1 MFKNKQKHFLISVLL
16 MILFL
21 AASGTAFSA
30 DLNETSEV
38 PEVSVC
44 KDNLENSQNDVVGSS
59 EITLNGGKFSD
70 IQKAIDNVGDGGT
83 IHLNGYYSA
92 QNNDS
97 VIYVNK
103 NIRIAGGLDTVLDG
117 KNISCIFS
125 IQKTGSNCQISN
137 LKFVNGMD
145 VHGGAM
151 IILGKNV
158 VVENSVFENN
168 YANHSGGAIYVLSI
182 FNDSGRYPE
191 EGENLIIKNCNFTNN
206 FAQVAAGA
214 IGVYGNNTQVIGC
227 NFVSNKVKPATNHKS
242 YGGAI
247 QIGRDEYNLCS
258 YVVNCNFMGNEA
270 IAHDLNNSHGGAG
283 CVRAG
288 ITYQNCKFINNSADQ
303 GGALTYHASGI
314 IEDCVFINN
323 SAKLYGGALSTG
335 YMDMDMDL
343 KVINCNFEQ
352 NNAPYGGAVQLK
364 GKNIE
369 IQNSVFNKNT
379 AAVNGGA
386 INIVAK
392 TVAIGDTE
400 FNKNTAHVNGGAIYI
415 NGNKT
420 VIEDSSFMANEAIP
434 DVEKLDD
441 GLGGAIYINSSSATI
456 NKNIFNNNVARNG
469 SAIYYDKSGLNCI
482 ISDNAM
488 AENQAWVYALPVY
501 AKSIYYGE
509 DCEVSAT
516 LFGGNNI
523 AKYNDLFVSN
533 AIYNNAKQDKIKVNG
548 ETPIL
553 GAVDNGKLY
562 QDSREYNMD
571 ILLTVTHEDGS
582 VAFNKTLKSD
592 FKGQVSNILKN
603 LKPGRYKISATHFED
618 TYYKYIANV
627 TYFSV
632 FPKADLQLNKSSN
645 LIDANYGDIVIWTL
659 KITNN
664 GPNVGTGIRLK
675 DLISDGLIIL
685 SCDDEN
691 YDKKT
696 GILNIDSLNIGESKI
711 INIKTLVN
719 KTGTFINEASV
730 SGNEYDWDLKNNND
744 SAGINVNPSADLAV
758 EILVNDTNPKFN
770 SLVKWTL
777 RVNNNGPDEATGV
790 VVVCDL
796 LSKDLI
802 YLSSTGNYDVKSGL
816 WNIGTLEMGK
826 SVSIDIVTLVNK
838 TGKITNDANVSGRE
852 YDWNLSNNYD
862 NKSIDVD
869 VCADLAIEKLVN
881 DTAPK
886 FNSLVEW
893 TLRVT
898 NNGPDTATGVVV
910 CDILPEGLI
919 SIDKSFNG
927 TWNVG
932 KLLNN
937 QTKELTIICLVNKT
951 GKLVNIADIAGNEY
965 DCNLTNNI
973 INKSIE
979 VASSADLFVKKYV
992 NNTAPDFGE
1001 IIKWSVVVSNNGPDI
1016 ATNVQVN
1023 DLLDDGLIFVKSS
1036 STKGSYDAKSG
1047 IWAVD
1052 SLAPETDETLNIYC
1066 KVNKI
1071 GKILNFVSVNST
1083 QYDWNESNNHD
1094 NESVNAVKIADLS
1107 VIKLINNSNPN
1118 YNDLIKWTIIVSNNG
1133 PNMATGVIVNDLLPK
1148 SVEYISSYLSK
1159 GFYNPVNGIWDVGNL
1174 NAGEKLQLNI
1184 VSKIVKTGDITNVV
1198 NVKGNEKDSNLTNNH
1213 FEKSVHV
1220 KAAADLSIEKSVSK
1234 QEVNIND
1241 LIEYV
1246 IEIINNGPDSAEN
1259 IKVSELLNPN
1269 LKVISFESTKGNF
1282 NNTNNVLT
1290 IDSLVDG
1297 EKVRLTINAAANV
1310 CGNFENKVAVSS
1322 DTFDYDKSN
1331 NHDGA
1336 SVFVSENTTEKI
1348 ENPVNDT
1355 YLLVLAKNSLQ
1366 KSMISKLENLT
1377 HLQSL
1382 TSIELPKTGL
1392 PIVLLLLVS
1401 MISIGF
1407 LPIKISKKR

>member
-258 YVVNCNFMGNEA
+258 YVVNCNFIGNEA

-392 TVAIGDTE
+392 TVAIGGTE

-434 DVEKLDD
+434 DVKKLDD

-488 AENQAWVYALPVY
+488 AENQAWVYALPIY

-645 LIDANYGDIVIWTL
+645 LINANYGDIVIWTL

-675 DLISDGLIIL
+675 DLIPDGLIIL

-691 YDKKT
+691 YNKKT
-696 GILNIDSLNIGESKI
+696 GILNIDSLNMGESKI

-777 RVNNNGPDEATGV
+777 RVTNNGPDEATG

-816 WNIGTLEMGK
+816 WNIETLESGK

-838 TGKITNDANVSGRE
+838 TGKIANDASVSGKE

-862 NKSIDVD
+862 NKSIAVD
-869 VCADLAIEKLVN
+869 VCADLAIKKLVN
-881 DTAPK
+881 DTNPK

-973 INKSIE
+973 VNKSIE
-979 VASSADLFVKKYV
+979 VAQSADLFVKKYV
-992 NNTAPDFGE
+992 NNTSPDFGE

-1036 STKGSYDAKSG
+1036 STKGNYDVKSG
-1047 IWAVD
+1047 IWTID

-1118 YNDLIKWTIIVSNNG
+1118 YNDLIKWTIIVSNKG
-1133 PNMATGVIVNDLLPK
+1133 PNMATGVTVNDLLPK

-1220 KAAADLSIEKSVSK
+1220 KPAADLSIEKSVSK

-1246 IEIINNGPDSAEN
+1246 IEITNNGPDSAEN

-1290 IDSLVDG
+1290 IDSLVNG
-1297 EKVRLTINAAANV
+1297 EKVRLTINAAANA
-1310 CGNFENKVAVSS
+1310 CGKFENKVAVSS

-1331 NHDGA
+1331 NQDGT

-1377 HLQSL
+1377 HPQSL

>member
-1 MFKNKQKHFLISVLL
+1 MFKNKQKYFLISVLL

-21 AASGTAFSA
+21 AASGTAFGV
-30 DLNETSEV
+30 DLNENLEV
-38 PEVSVC
+38 LEVSVC
-44 KDNLENSQNDVVGSS
+44 KDNLENSQNDIVGSS

-70 IQKAIDNVGDGGT
+70 IQKAIDDIDNGGT

-92 QNNDS
+92 QNKDS
-97 VIYVNK
+97 HVYVNK
-103 NIRIAGGLDTVLDG
+103 NINIVGGSDTVLDG

-137 LKFVNGMD
+137 LKFVNGMSG
-145 VHGGAM
+145 HGGAM
-151 IILGKNV
+151 IVLGKNV
-158 VVENSVFENN
+158 VIKDSVFENN
-168 YANHSGGAIYVLSI
+168 YADYAGAAIYVCSI
-182 FNDSGRYPE
+182 FNDSGKYPE

-214 IGVYGNNTQVIGC
+214 IGVYGNNTKVIGC
-227 NFVSNKVKPATNHKS
+227 NFVSNKVKPTSNHEA

-258 YVVNCNFMGNEA
+258 YVVNCSFINNGA
-270 IAHDLNNSHGGAG
+270 IGRNLNNSHGGAG

-288 ITYQNCKFINNSADQ
+288 IIYQNCKFINNSAGQ
-303 GGALTYHASGI
+303 GGALTYHASGS

-335 YMDMDMDL
+335 YIDGDMEL
-343 KVINCNFEQ
+343 IVVNCNFEQ

-369 IQNSVFNKNT
+369 IHKSIFNKNI
-379 AAVNGGA
+379 AAINGGA
-386 INIVAK
+386 INIIAK
-392 TVAIGDTE
+392 TVTVDDVE
-400 FNKNTAHVNGGAIYI
+400 FNKNIANVNGGAIYI
-415 NGNKT
+415 NGDKT
-420 VIEDSSFMANEAIP
+420 TIVDSSFIANEAIP
-434 DVEKLDD
+434 DAKKLDD

-488 AENQAWVYALPVY
+488 AENQAWVYALPIY

-571 ILLTVTHEDGS
+571 ILLTVTHEEGS

-592 FKGQVSNILKN
+592 FKGYVSNILKN
-603 LKPGRYKISATHFED
+603 LKPGRYKVSATHFED
-618 TYYKYIANV
+618 TYYKYITNV

-632 FPKADLQLNKSSN
+632 YPKADLQLNKSSN
-645 LIDANYGDIVIWTL
+645 GIDVNYGDVVIWTL

-664 GPNVGTGIRLK
+664 GPNIGTGIRLK
-675 DLISDGLIIL
+675 DLISEGLIIL

-691 YDKKT
+691 YNKKT
-696 GILNIDSLNIGESKI
+696 GILNIDSLNMGESKI

-777 RVNNNGPDEATGV
+777 RVTNNGPDEATG

-802 YLSSTGNYDVKSGL
+802 YLSSTGNYDVKSEL
-816 WNIGTLEMGK
+816 WNIGTLERGK

-838 TGKITNDANVSGRE
+838 TGKITNDASVSGRE
-852 YDWNLSNNYD
+852 YDWNLTNNYD
-862 NKSIDVD
+862 NQSIDVE

-881 DTAPK
+881 DTNPK

-898 NNGPDTATGVVV
+898 NNGPDTATGVVI
-910 CDILPEGLI
+910 CDILPKGLI

-927 TWNVG
+927 RWNVG
-932 KLLNN
+932 KLINN

-973 INKSIE
+973 VNKSIE
-979 VASSADLFVKKYV
+979 VAQSADLFVKKYV

-1016 ATNVQVN
+1016 VTNVQVN

-1036 STKGSYDAKSG
+1036 STKGNYDVESG
-1047 IWAVD
+1047 IWTID

-1083 QYDWNESNNHD
+1083 QYDWNESNNYD
-1094 NESVNAVKIADLS
+1094 NKSVDAVKIADLS

-1246 IEIINNGPDSAEN
+1246 IEITNNGPDSAEN

-1282 NNTNNVLT
+1282 NNESNVLT
-1290 IDSLVDG
+1290 IDELANS
-1297 EKVRLTINAAANV
+1297 EKARLTINATANV
-1310 CGNFENKVAVSS
+1310 CGKFENKVAVSS

-1331 NHDGA
+1331 NQDGT

-1377 HLQSL
+1377 HPQSL

>member
-1 MFKNKQKHFLISVLL
+1 MFKNKQKYFLISVLL

-21 AASGTAFSA
+21 AASGTAFGV
-30 DLNETSEV
+30 DLNENLEV
-38 PEVSVC
+38 LEVSVC
-44 KDNLENSQNDVVGSS
+44 KDNLENSQNDIVGSS

-70 IQKAIDNVGDGGT
+70 IQKAIDDIDNGGT

-92 QNNDS
+92 QNKDS
-97 VIYVNK
+97 HVYVNK
-103 NIRIAGGLDTVLDG
+103 NINIVGGSDTVLDG

-137 LKFVNGMD
+137 LKFVNGMSG
-145 VHGGAM
+145 HGGAM
-151 IILGKNV
+151 IVLGKNV
-158 VVENSVFENN
+158 VIKDSVFENN
-168 YANHSGGAIYVLSI
+168 YADYAGAAIYVCSI
-182 FNDSGRYPE
+182 FNDSGKYPE

-214 IGVYGNNTQVIGC
+214 IGVYGNNTKVIGC
-227 NFVSNKVKPATNHKS
+227 NFVSNKVKPTSNHEA

-258 YVVNCNFMGNEA
+258 YVVNCSFINNGA
-270 IAHDLNNSHGGAG
+270 IGRNLNNSHGGAG

-288 ITYQNCKFINNSADQ
+288 IIYQNCKFINNSAGQ
-303 GGALTYHASGI
+303 GGALTYHASGS

-335 YMDMDMDL
+335 YIDGDMEL
-343 KVINCNFEQ
+343 IVVNCNFEQ

-369 IQNSVFNKNT
+369 IHKSIFNKNI
-379 AAVNGGA
+379 AAINGGA
-386 INIVAK
+386 INIIAK
-392 TVAIGDTE
+392 TVTVDDVE
-400 FNKNTAHVNGGAIYI
+400 FNKNIANVNGGAIYI
-415 NGNKT
+415 NGDKT
-420 VIEDSSFMANEAIP
+420 TIVDSSFIANEAIP
-434 DVEKLDD
+434 DAKKLDD

-488 AENQAWVYALPVY
+488 AENQAWVYALPIY

-645 LIDANYGDIVIWTL
+645 LINANYGDIVIWTL

-675 DLISDGLIIL
+675 DLIPDGLIIL

-691 YDKKT
+691 YNKKT
-696 GILNIDSLNIGESKI
+696 GILNIDSLNMGESKI

-777 RVNNNGPDEATGV
+777 RVTNNGPDEATG

-816 WNIGTLEMGK
+816 WNIGTLERGK

-838 TGKITNDANVSGRE
+838 TGKIANDASVSGKE
-852 YDWNLSNNYD
+852 YDWNLTNNYD
-862 NKSIDVD
+862 NQSIDVE
-869 VCADLAIEKLVN
+869 VCADLAIKKLVN
-881 DTAPK
+881 DTNPK

-973 INKSIE
+973 VNKSIE
-979 VASSADLFVKKYV
+979 VAQSADLFVKKYV
-992 NNTAPDFGE
+992 NNTSPDFGE
-1001 IIKWSVVVSNNGPDI
+1001 IIKWSVVVSSNGPDI

-1036 STKGSYDAKSG
+1036 STKGNYDVKSG
-1047 IWAVD
+1047 IWTID

-1094 NESVNAVKIADLS
+1094 NESVDAVKIADLS

-1174 NAGEKLQLNI
+1174 NVGEKLQLNI

-1220 KAAADLSIEKSVSK
+1220 KPAAYLSIEKSVSK

-1246 IEIINNGPDSAEN
+1246 IEITNNGPDSAEN

-1290 IDSLVDG
+1290 IDSLAYG

-1310 CGNFENKVAVSS
+1310 CGKFENKVAVSS

-1331 NHDGA
+1331 NQDGT

-1377 HLQSL
+1377 HPQSL

>member
-258 YVVNCNFMGNEA
+258 YVVNCNFMSNEA

-392 TVAIGDTE
+392 TVAIGGTE

-434 DVEKLDD
+434 DVKKLDD

-488 AENQAWVYALPVY
+488 AENQAWVYALPIY

-603 LKPGRYKISATHFED
+603 LKPGRYRISATHFED

-645 LIDANYGDIVIWTL
+645 LINANYGDIVIWTL

-675 DLISDGLIIL
+675 DLIPDGLIIL

-691 YDKKT
+691 YNKKT
-696 GILNIDSLNIGESKI
+696 GILNIDSLNMGESKI

-777 RVNNNGPDEATGV
+777 RVTNNGPDEATG

-816 WNIGTLEMGK
+816 WNIETLESGK

-838 TGKITNDANVSGRE
+838 TGKIANDASVSGKE

-862 NKSIDVD
+862 NKSIAVD
-869 VCADLAIEKLVN
+869 VCADLAIKKLVN
-881 DTAPK
+881 DTNPK

-973 INKSIE
+973 VNKSIE
-979 VASSADLFVKKYV
+979 VAQSADLFVKKYV
-992 NNTAPDFGE
+992 NNTSPDFGE

-1036 STKGSYDAKSG
+1036 STKGNYDVKSG
-1047 IWAVD
+1047 IWTID

-1118 YNDLIKWTIIVSNNG
+1118 YNDLIKWTIIVSNKG
-1133 PNMATGVIVNDLLPK
+1133 PNMATGVTVNDLLPK

-1220 KAAADLSIEKSVSK
+1220 KPAADLSIEKSVSK

-1246 IEIINNGPDSAEN
+1246 IEITNNGPDSAEN
-1259 IKVSELLNPN
+1259 INVSELLNPN

-1290 IDSLVDG
+1290 IDSLVNG
-1297 EKVRLTINAAANV
+1297 EKVRLTINAAANA
-1310 CGNFENKVAVSS
+1310 CGKFENKVAVSS

-1331 NHDGA
+1331 NQDGT

-1366 KSMISKLENLT
+1366 KSMVSKLENLT
-1377 HLQSL
+1377 HPQSL
-1382 TSIELPKTGL
+1382 TTIELPKTGL

>member
-1 MFKNKQKHFLISVLL
+1 MFKNKQKYFLISVLL

-44 KDNLENSQNDVVGSS
+44 KDNLENSQNNVVGSS

-83 IHLNGYYSA
+83 IYLNGYYSA

-137 LKFVNGMD
+137 LKFVNGRD

-227 NFVSNKVKPATNHKS
+227 NFVSNKVKLATNHKS

-258 YVVNCNFMGNEA
+258 YVVNCNFIGNEA

-434 DVEKLDD
+434 DVKKLDD

-571 ILLTVTHEDGS
+571 ILLTVTHENGS
-582 VAFNKTLKSD
+582 VVFNKTLKSD

-675 DLISDGLIIL
+675 DLIPDGLIIL

-691 YDKKT
+691 YNKKT
-696 GILNIDSLNIGESKI
+696 GILNINSLNIGESKI

-777 RVNNNGPDEATGV
+777 RVTNNGPDEATG

-862 NKSIDVD
+862 NKSIDVE

-898 NNGPDTATGVVV
+898 NDGPDTATGVVV

-973 INKSIE
+973 VNKSIE

-1016 ATNVQVN
+1016 ATNVRVN

-1047 IWAVD
+1047 IWTID

-1220 KAAADLSIEKSVSK
+1220 KPAVDLSIEKSVSK

-1246 IEIINNGPDSAEN
+1246 IEITNNGPDSAEN

-1290 IDSLVDG
+1290 IDSLAYG

-1331 NHDGA
+1331 NQDGT

-1366 KSMISKLENLT
+1366 KSMVSKLENLT
-1377 HLQSL
+1377 HPQSL

>member
-1 MFKNKQKHFLISVLL
+1 MFKNKKKYFLISVLL

-44 KDNLENSQNDVVGSS
+44 KDNLENSQNDIVGSS

-83 IHLNGYYSA
+83 IYLNGYYSA

-258 YVVNCNFMGNEA
+258 YVVNCNFIGNEA

-392 TVAIGDTE
+392 TVAIGGTE

-434 DVEKLDD
+434 DVKKLDD

-488 AENQAWVYALPVY
+488 AENQAWVYALPIY

-675 DLISDGLIIL
+675 DLIPDGLIIL

-696 GILNIDSLNIGESKI
+696 GILNIDSLNMGESKI

-790 VVVCDL
+790 VVCDL

-862 NKSIDVD
+862 NKSIGVE

-893 TLRVT
+893 TLKVT

-1047 IWAVD
+1047 IWAID

-1220 KAAADLSIEKSVSK
+1220 KPAADLSIEKSVSK

-1348 ENPVNDT
+1348 ENSVNDT

-1377 HLQSL
+1377 HPQSL

>member
-258 YVVNCNFMGNEA
+258 YVVNCNFIGNEA

-434 DVEKLDD
+434 DVKKLDD

-516 LFGGNNI
+516 LLGGNNI

-632 FPKADLQLNKSSN
+632 FPKADLQLNKSSS

-675 DLISDGLIIL
+675 DLIPDGLIIL

-691 YDKKT
+691 YNKKT

-777 RVNNNGPDEATGV
+777 RVTNNGPDEATG

-816 WNIGTLEMGK
+816 WNVGTLEMGK

-965 DCNLTNNI
+965 DCNLTNDI
-973 INKSIE
+973 VNKSIE
-979 VASSADLFVKKYV
+979 VAQSADLFVKKYV
-992 NNTAPDFGE
+992 NNTSPDFGE

-1036 STKGSYDAKSG
+1036 STKGNYDVKSG
-1047 IWAVD
+1047 IWTID

-1094 NESVNAVKIADLS
+1094 NESVDAVKIADLS
-1107 VIKLINNSNPN
+1107 VIKSINNSNPN

-1159 GFYNPVNGIWDVGNL
+1159 GFYNPVNGTWDVGNL
-1174 NAGEKLQLNI
+1174 NVGEKLQLNI

-1220 KAAADLSIEKSVSK
+1220 KPAADLSIEKSVSK

-1246 IEIINNGPDSAEN
+1246 IEITNNGPDSAEN

-1377 HLQSL
+1377 HPQSL

>member
-1 MFKNKQKHFLISVLL
+1 MFKNKQKYFLISVLL

-21 AASGTAFSA
+21 AASGTAFGA

-44 KDNLENSQNDVVGSS
+44 KDNLENSQNDIVGSS

-70 IQKAIDNVGDGGT
+70 IQKAIDDIDNGGT

-92 QNNDS
+92 QNKDS
-97 VIYVNK
+97 HVYVNK
-103 NIRIAGGLDTVLDG
+103 NINIVGGSDTVLDG

-137 LKFVNGMD
+137 LKFVNGMSG
-145 VHGGAM
+145 HGGAM
-151 IILGKNV
+151 IVLGKNV
-158 VVENSVFENN
+158 VIKDSVFENN
-168 YANHSGGAIYVLSI
+168 YADYAGAAIYVCSI
-182 FNDSGRYPE
+182 FNDSGKYPE

-214 IGVYGNNTQVIGC
+214 IGVYGNNTKVIGC
-227 NFVSNKVKPATNHKS
+227 NFVSNKVKPTSNHEA

-258 YVVNCNFMGNEA
+258 YVVNCSFINNGA
-270 IAHDLNNSHGGAG
+270 IGRNLNNSHGGAG

-288 ITYQNCKFINNSADQ
+288 IIYQNCRFINNSAGQ
-303 GGALTYHASGI
+303 GGALTYHASGS

-335 YMDMDMDL
+335 YIDGDMEL
-343 KVINCNFEQ
+343 IVVNCNFEQ

-369 IQNSVFNKNT
+369 IHKSIFNKNI
-379 AAVNGGA
+379 AAINGGA
-386 INIVAK
+386 INIIAK
-392 TVAIGDTE
+392 TVTVDDVE
-400 FNKNTAHVNGGAIYI
+400 FNKNIANVNGGAIYI
-415 NGNKT
+415 NGDKT
-420 VIEDSSFMANEAIP
+420 TIVDSSFIANEAIP
-434 DVEKLDD
+434 DVKKLDD
-441 GLGGAIYINSSSATI
+441 GLGGAIYVNSSSATI
-456 NKNIFNNNVARNG
+456 NKNIFNNNIARNG
-469 SAIYYDKSGLNCI
+469 SAIYYDKSGLNCV

-488 AENQAWVYALPVY
+488 AENQAWVYALPIC
-501 AKSIYYGE
+501 AKNIYYGD

-516 LFGGNNI
+516 IFGGNNI

-592 FKGQVSNILKN
+592 FKGYVSNILKN
-603 LKPGRYKISATHFED
+603 LKPGRYKVSATHFED
-618 TYYKYIANV
+618 TYYKYITNV

-632 FPKADLQLNKSSN
+632 YPKADLQLNKSSN
-645 LIDANYGDIVIWTL
+645 GIDVNYGDVVIWTL

-664 GPNVGTGIRLK
+664 GPNIGTGIRLK
-675 DLISDGLIIL
+675 DLISEGLIIL

-730 SGNEYDWDLKNNND
+730 SGNEYDWNLKNNND
-744 SAGINVNPSADLAV
+744 SASLNVNPSADLAI
-758 EILVNDTNPKFN
+758 EMGVNDTTHNFN

-777 RVNNNGPDEATGV
+777 NVTNNGPDNATD

-816 WNIGTLEMGK
+816 WNIGTLERGK

-838 TGKITNDANVSGRE
+838 TGKIANDASVSGRE
-852 YDWNLSNNYD
+852 YDWNLTNNYD
-862 NKSIDVD
+862 NQSIDVE

-881 DTAPK
+881 DTNPK

-973 INKSIE
+973 VNKSIE

-992 NNTAPDFGE
+992 NNTSPDFGE

-1016 ATNVQVN
+1016 ATNVRVN

-1047 IWAVD
+1047 IWTID

-1083 QYDWNESNNHD
+1083 QYDWNESNNQD

-1220 KAAADLSIEKSVSK
+1220 KPAADLSIEKSVSK

-1246 IEIINNGPDSAEN
+1246 IEITNNGPDSAEN

-1377 HLQSL
+1377 HPQSL

>member
-1 MFKNKQKHFLISVLL
+1 

-379 AAVNGGA
+379 ATVNGGA

-392 TVAIGDTE
+392 TVAIGGTE

-434 DVEKLDD
+434 DVKKLDD

-488 AENQAWVYALPVY
+488 AENQAWVYALPIY

-603 LKPGRYKISATHFED
+603 LKPGRYRISATHFED

-645 LIDANYGDIVIWTL
+645 LINANYGDIVIWTL

-675 DLISDGLIIL
+675 DLIPDGLIIL

-691 YDKKT
+691 YNKKT
-696 GILNIDSLNIGESKI
+696 GILNIDSLNMGESKI

-777 RVNNNGPDEATGV
+777 RVTNNGPDEATG

-816 WNIGTLEMGK
+816 WNIETLESGK

-838 TGKITNDANVSGRE
+838 TGKIANDASVSGKE

-862 NKSIDVD
+862 NKSIAVD
-869 VCADLAIEKLVN
+869 VCADLAIKKLVN
-881 DTAPK
+881 DTNPK

-932 KLLNN
+932 KLFNN

-973 INKSIE
+973 VNKSIE
-979 VASSADLFVKKYV
+979 VAQSADLFVKKYV
-992 NNTAPDFGE
+992 NNTSPDFGE

-1036 STKGSYDAKSG
+1036 STKGNYDVKSG
-1047 IWAVD
+1047 IWTID

-1094 NESVNAVKIADLS
+1094 NESVDAVKIADLS

-1118 YNDLIKWTIIVSNNG
+1118 YNDLIKWTIFVSNNG

-1220 KAAADLSIEKSVSK
+1220 KPAADLSIEKSVSK

-1310 CGNFENKVAVSS
+1310 CGKFENKVAVSS

-1331 NHDGA
+1331 NQDGT

-1377 HLQSL
+1377 HPQSL

>member
-258 YVVNCNFMGNEA
+258 YVVNCNFIGNEA

-392 TVAIGDTE
+392 TVAIGGTE

-434 DVEKLDD
+434 DVKKLDD

-488 AENQAWVYALPVY
+488 AENQAWVYALPV
-501 AKSIYYGE
+501 
-509 DCEVSAT
+509 SAT

-553 GAVDNGKLY
+553 GAVNNGKLY

-645 LIDANYGDIVIWTL
+645 LINANYGDIVIWTL

-675 DLISDGLIIL
+675 DLIPDGLIIL

-691 YDKKT
+691 YNKKT
-696 GILNIDSLNIGESKI
+696 GILNIDSLNMGESKI

-758 EILVNDTNPKFN
+758 KILVNDTNPKFN

-777 RVNNNGPDEATGV
+777 RVTNNGPDEATG

-816 WNIGTLEMGK
+816 WNIETLESGK

-838 TGKITNDANVSGRE
+838 TGKIANDASVSGKE

-862 NKSIDVD
+862 NKSIAVD
-869 VCADLAIEKLVN
+869 VCADLAIKKLVN
-881 DTAPK
+881 DTNPK

-973 INKSIE
+973 VNKSIE
-979 VASSADLFVKKYV
+979 VAQSADLFVKKYV
-992 NNTAPDFGE
+992 NNTSPDFGE
-1001 IIKWSVVVSNNGPDI
+1001 IIKWSVVVSNNGPNI

-1036 STKGSYDAKSG
+1036 STKGNYDVKSG
-1047 IWAVD
+1047 IWTID

-1118 YNDLIKWTIIVSNNG
+1118 YNDLIKWTIIVSNKG

-1174 NAGEKLQLNI
+1174 NVGEKLQLNI

-1220 KAAADLSIEKSVSK
+1220 KPAADLSIEKSVSK

-1246 IEIINNGPDSAEN
+1246 IEITNNGPDSAEN

-1290 IDSLVDG
+1290 IGSLAYG

-1310 CGNFENKVAVSS
+1310 WGKFENKVAVSS

-1331 NHDGA
+1331 NQDGT

-1377 HLQSL
+1377 HPQSL

>member
-1 MFKNKQKHFLISVLL
+1 

-258 YVVNCNFMGNEA
+258 YVVNCNFMSNEA

-392 TVAIGDTE
+392 TVAIGGTE

-434 DVEKLDD
+434 DVKKLDD

-488 AENQAWVYALPVY
+488 AENQAWVYALPIY

-603 LKPGRYKISATHFED
+603 LKPGRYRISATHFED

-645 LIDANYGDIVIWTL
+645 LINANYGDIVIWTL

-675 DLISDGLIIL
+675 DLIPDGLIIL

-691 YDKKT
+691 YNKKT
-696 GILNIDSLNIGESKI
+696 GILNIDSLNMGESKI

-777 RVNNNGPDEATGV
+777 RVTNNGPDEATG

-838 TGKITNDANVSGRE
+838 TGKIANDASVSGKE

-862 NKSIDVD
+862 NKSIAVD
-869 VCADLAIEKLVN
+869 VCADLAIKKLVN
-881 DTAPK
+881 DTNPK

-973 INKSIE
+973 VNKSIE
-979 VASSADLFVKKYV
+979 VAQSADLFVKKYV
-992 NNTAPDFGE
+992 NNTSPDFGE

-1036 STKGSYDAKSG
+1036 STKGNYDVKSG
-1047 IWAVD
+1047 IWTID

-1220 KAAADLSIEKSVSK
+1220 KPAADLSIEKSVSK

-1246 IEIINNGPDSAEN
+1246 IEITNNGPDSAEN

-1290 IDSLVDG
+1290 IDSLVNG
-1297 EKVRLTINAAANV
+1297 EKVRLTINAAANA
-1310 CGNFENKVAVSS
+1310 CGKFENKVAVSS

-1331 NHDGA
+1331 NQDGT

-1366 KSMISKLENLT
+1366 KSMVSKLENLT
-1377 HLQSL
+1377 HPQSL

>member
-258 YVVNCNFMGNEA
+258 YVVNCNFIGNEA

-379 AAVNGGA
+379 ATVNGGA

-392 TVAIGDTE
+392 TVAIGGTE

-434 DVEKLDD
+434 DVKKLDD

-488 AENQAWVYALPVY
+488 AENQAWVYALPIY

-645 LIDANYGDIVIWTL
+645 LINANYGDIVIWTL

-675 DLISDGLIIL
+675 DLIPDGLIIL

-691 YDKKT
+691 YNKKT
-696 GILNIDSLNIGESKI
+696 GILNIDSLNMGESKI

-777 RVNNNGPDEATGV
+777 RVTNNGPDEATG

-973 INKSIE
+973 VNKSIE
-979 VASSADLFVKKYV
+979 VAQSADLFVKKYV
-992 NNTAPDFGE
+992 NNTSPDFGE

-1036 STKGSYDAKSG
+1036 STKGNYDVKSG
-1047 IWAVD
+1047 IWTID

-1118 YNDLIKWTIIVSNNG
+1118 YNDLIKWTIIVSNKG

-1220 KAAADLSIEKSVSK
+1220 KPAADLSIEKSVSK

-1246 IEIINNGPDSAEN
+1246 IEITNNGPDSAEN

-1290 IDSLVDG
+1290 IDSLVNG
-1297 EKVRLTINAAANV
+1297 EKVRLTINAAAKA
-1310 CGNFENKVAVSS
+1310 CGKFENKVAVSS

-1377 HLQSL
+1377 HPQSL

>member
-1 MFKNKQKHFLISVLL
+1 

-379 AAVNGGA
+379 ATVNGGA

-392 TVAIGDTE
+392 TVAIGGTE

-434 DVEKLDD
+434 DVKKLDD

-488 AENQAWVYALPVY
+488 AENQAWVYALPIY

-603 LKPGRYKISATHFED
+603 LKPGRYRISATHFED

-645 LIDANYGDIVIWTL
+645 LINANYGDIVIWTL

-675 DLISDGLIIL
+675 DLIPDGLIIL

-691 YDKKT
+691 YNKKT
-696 GILNIDSLNIGESKI
+696 GILNIDSLNMGESKI

-730 SGNEYDWDLKNNND
+730 SGKEYDWDLKNNND

-777 RVNNNGPDEATGV
+777 RVTNNGPDEATG

-802 YLSSTGNYDVKSGL
+802 YLSSTGNYDVRSGL
-816 WNIGTLEMGK
+816 WNIGTLERGK

-838 TGKITNDANVSGRE
+838 TGKIANDASVSGKE

-862 NKSIDVD
+862 NKSIAVD
-869 VCADLAIEKLVN
+869 VCADLAIKKLVN
-881 DTAPK
+881 DTNPK

-932 KLLNN
+932 KLFNN

-973 INKSIE
+973 VNKSIE
-979 VASSADLFVKKYV
+979 VAQSADLFVKKYV
-992 NNTAPDFGE
+992 NNTSPDFGE

-1036 STKGSYDAKSG
+1036 STKGNYDVKSG
-1047 IWAVD
+1047 IWTID

-1094 NESVNAVKIADLS
+1094 NESVDAVKIADLS

-1220 KAAADLSIEKSVSK
+1220 KPAADLSIEKSVSK

-1310 CGNFENKVAVSS
+1310 CGKFENKVAVSS

-1331 NHDGA
+1331 NQDGT

-1377 HLQSL
+1377 HPQSL

>member
-1 MFKNKQKHFLISVLL
+1 MFKNKQKYFLISVLL

-21 AASGTAFSA
+21 AASGTAFGV
-30 DLNETSEV
+30 DLNENLEV
-38 PEVSVC
+38 LEVSVC
-44 KDNLENSQNDVVGSS
+44 KDNLENSQNDIVGSS

-70 IQKAIDNVGDGGT
+70 IQKAIDDIDNGGT

-92 QNNDS
+92 QNKDS
-97 VIYVNK
+97 HVYVNK
-103 NIRIAGGLDTVLDG
+103 NINIVGGSDTVLDG

-137 LKFVNGMD
+137 LKFVNGMSG
-145 VHGGAM
+145 HGGAM
-151 IILGKNV
+151 IVLGKNV
-158 VVENSVFENN
+158 VIKDSVFENN
-168 YANHSGGAIYVLSI
+168 YADYAGAAIYVCSI
-182 FNDSGRYPE
+182 FNDSGKYPE

-214 IGVYGNNTQVIGC
+214 IGVYGNNTKVIGC
-227 NFVSNKVKPATNHKS
+227 NFVSNKVKPTSNHEA

-258 YVVNCNFMGNEA
+258 YVVNCSFINNGVIGRN
-270 IAHDLNNSHGGAG
+270 LNNSHGGAG

-288 ITYQNCKFINNSADQ
+288 IIYQNCKFINNSAGQ
-303 GGALTYHASGI
+303 GGALTYHASGS

-335 YMDMDMDL
+335 YIDGDMEL
-343 KVINCNFEQ
+343 IVVNCNFEQ

-369 IQNSVFNKNT
+369 IHKSIFNKNI
-379 AAVNGGA
+379 AAINGGA
-386 INIVAK
+386 INIIAK
-392 TVAIGDTE
+392 TVTVDDVE
-400 FNKNTAHVNGGAIYI
+400 FNKNIANVNGGAIYI
-415 NGNKT
+415 NGDKT
-420 VIEDSSFMANEAIP
+420 TIVDSSFIANEAIP
-434 DVEKLDD
+434 DAKKLDD

-488 AENQAWVYALPVY
+488 AENQAWVYALPIY

-645 LIDANYGDIVIWTL
+645 LINANYGDIVIWTL

-675 DLISDGLIIL
+675 DLIPDGLIIL

-691 YDKKT
+691 YNKKT
-696 GILNIDSLNIGESKI
+696 GILNIDSLNMGESKI

-777 RVNNNGPDEATGV
+777 RVTNNGPDEATD

-816 WNIGTLEMGK
+816 WNIGTLERGK

-838 TGKITNDANVSGRE
+838 TGKIANDASVSGKE
-852 YDWNLSNNYD
+852 YDWNLTNNYD
-862 NKSIDVD
+862 NQSIDVE

-881 DTAPK
+881 DTNPK

-927 TWNVG
+927 RWNVG
-932 KLLNN
+932 KLINN

-973 INKSIE
+973 VNKSIE
-979 VASSADLFVKKYV
+979 VAQSADLFVKKYV
-992 NNTAPDFGE
+992 NNTSPDFGE

-1036 STKGSYDAKSG
+1036 STKGNYDVKSG
-1047 IWAVD
+1047 IWTID

-1071 GKILNFVSVNST
+1071 GKILNFGSVNST

-1198 NVKGNEKDSNLTNNH
+1198 NVKGNEKDSNLTNNY

-1220 KAAADLSIEKSVSK
+1220 KPAADLSIEKSVSK

-1246 IEIINNGPDSAEN
+1246 IEITNNGPDSAEN

-1290 IDSLVDG
+1290 IDSLAYG
-1297 EKVRLTINAAANV
+1297 EKVRLTINAAANA
-1310 CGNFENKVAVSS
+1310 CGKFENKVAVSS

-1331 NHDGA
+1331 NQDGT

-1377 HLQSL
+1377 HPQSL

>member
-151 IILGKNV
+151 IILGRNV

-214 IGVYGNNTQVIGC
+214 IGVYGNNTHVIGC

-258 YVVNCNFMGNEA
+258 YVVNCNFIGNEA

-434 DVEKLDD
+434 DVKKLDD

-582 VAFNKTLKSD
+582 VVFNKTLKSD

-645 LIDANYGDIVIWTL
+645 LINANYGDIVIWTL

-675 DLISDGLIIL
+675 DLIPNGLIIL

-691 YDKKT
+691 YNKKT
-696 GILNIDSLNIGESKI
+696 GILNIDSLNMGESKI

-777 RVNNNGPDEATGV
+777 RVTNNGPDEATG

-881 DTAPK
+881 DTNPK

-973 INKSIE
+973 VNKSIE

-1016 ATNVQVN
+1016 ATNVRVN

-1047 IWAVD
+1047 IWAID

-1094 NESVNAVKIADLS
+1094 NESVDAVKIADLS

-1220 KAAADLSIEKSVSK
+1220 KPAADLSIEKSVSK

-1246 IEIINNGPDSAEN
+1246 IEITNNGPDSAEN

-1310 CGNFENKVAVSS
+1310 WGKFENKVAVSS

-1331 NHDGA
+1331 NQDGT

-1366 KSMISKLENLT
+1366 KSMVSKLENLT
-1377 HLQSL
+1377 HPQSL

>member
-1 MFKNKQKHFLISVLL
+1 MFKNKQKYFLISVLL

-44 KDNLENSQNDVVGSS
+44 KDNLENSQNDIVESS

-258 YVVNCNFMGNEA
+258 YVVNCNFIGNEA

-434 DVEKLDD
+434 DVKKLDD

-501 AKSIYYGE
+501 AKNIYYGE

-582 VAFNKTLKSD
+582 VVFNKTLKSD

-675 DLISDGLIIL
+675 DLIPDGLIIL

-777 RVNNNGPDEATGV
+777 RVTNNGPDEATG

-965 DCNLTNNI
+965 DRNLTNNI
-973 INKSIE
+973 VNKSIE

-1016 ATNVQVN
+1016 ATNVRVN

-1047 IWAVD
+1047 IWTID

-1094 NESVNAVKIADLS
+1094 NESVDTVKIADLS

-1220 KAAADLSIEKSVSK
+1220 KPAADLSIEKSVSK

-1348 ENPVNDT
+1348 ENPENDT

-1377 HLQSL
+1377 HPQSL

-1401 MISIGF
+1401 MVSIGF

>member
-258 YVVNCNFMGNEA
+258 YVVNCNFIGNEA

-392 TVAIGDTE
+392 TVAIGGTE

-434 DVEKLDD
+434 DVKKLDD

-488 AENQAWVYALPVY
+488 AENQAWVYALPIY

-645 LIDANYGDIVIWTL
+645 LINANYGDIVIWTL

-675 DLISDGLIIL
+675 DLIPDGLIIL

-691 YDKKT
+691 YNKKT
-696 GILNIDSLNIGESKI
+696 GILNIDSLNMGESKI

-758 EILVNDTNPKFN
+758 KILVNDTNPKFN

-777 RVNNNGPDEATGV
+777 RVTNNGPDEATGG
-790 VVVCDL
+790 VVCDL

-816 WNIGTLEMGK
+816 WNIETLESGK

-838 TGKITNDANVSGRE
+838 TGKIANDASVSGKE

-862 NKSIDVD
+862 NKSIAVD
-869 VCADLAIEKLVN
+869 VCADLAIKKLVN
-881 DTAPK
+881 DTNPK

-973 INKSIE
+973 VNKSIE
-979 VASSADLFVKKYV
+979 VAQSADLFVKKYV
-992 NNTAPDFGE
+992 NNTSPDFGE

-1036 STKGSYDAKSG
+1036 STKGNYDVKSG
-1047 IWAVD
+1047 IWTID

-1118 YNDLIKWTIIVSNNG
+1118 YNDLIKWTIIVSNKG

-1174 NAGEKLQLNI
+1174 NVGEKLQLNI

-1220 KAAADLSIEKSVSK
+1220 KPAANLSIEKSVSK

-1246 IEIINNGPDSAEN
+1246 IEITNNGPDSAEN

-1290 IDSLVDG
+1290 IDSLAYG
-1297 EKVRLTINAAANV
+1297 EKVRLTINAAANA
-1310 CGNFENKVAVSS
+1310 CGKFENKVAVSS

-1331 NHDGA
+1331 NQDGT

-1355 YLLVLAKNSLQ
+1355 YILVLAKNSLQ

-1377 HLQSL
+1377 HPQSL

>member
-1 MFKNKQKHFLISVLL
+1 MFKNKQKYFLISVLL

-44 KDNLENSQNDVVGSS
+44 KDNLENSQNNVVGSS

-258 YVVNCNFMGNEA
+258 YVVNCNFIGNEA

-434 DVEKLDD
+434 DVKKLDD

-488 AENQAWVYALPVY
+488 AENQAWVYALPIY

-675 DLISDGLIIL
+675 DLIPDGLIIL

-696 GILNIDSLNIGESKI
+696 GILNIDSLNMGESKI

-777 RVNNNGPDEATGV
+777 RVTNNGPDEATG

-881 DTAPK
+881 DTTPK

-973 INKSIE
+973 VNKSIE

-1047 IWAVD
+1047 IWTID

-1220 KAAADLSIEKSVSK
+1220 KPAADLSIEKSVSK

-1246 IEIINNGPDSAEN
+1246 IEITNNGPDSAEN

-1377 HLQSL
+1377 HPQSL

>member
-1 MFKNKQKHFLISVLL
+1 MFKNKQKYFLISVLL

-44 KDNLENSQNDVVGSS
+44 KDNLENSQNNVVGSS

-83 IHLNGYYSA
+83 IYLNGYYSA

-258 YVVNCNFMGNEA
+258 YVVNCNFIGNEA

-392 TVAIGDTE
+392 TVAIGGTE

-434 DVEKLDD
+434 DVKKLDD

-488 AENQAWVYALPVY
+488 AENQAWVYALPIY

-645 LIDANYGDIVIWTL
+645 LINANYGDIVIWTL

-675 DLISDGLIIL
+675 DLIPDGLIIL

-691 YDKKT
+691 YNKKT
-696 GILNIDSLNIGESKI
+696 GILNIDSLNMGESKI

-777 RVNNNGPDEATGV
+777 RVTNNGPDEATG

-816 WNIGTLEMGK
+816 WNIETLESGK

-838 TGKITNDANVSGRE
+838 TGKIANDASVSGKE

-862 NKSIDVD
+862 NKSIAVD
-869 VCADLAIEKLVN
+869 VCADLAIKKLVN
-881 DTAPK
+881 DTNPK

-973 INKSIE
+973 VNKSIE
-979 VASSADLFVKKYV
+979 VAQSADLFVKKYV

-1036 STKGSYDAKSG
+1036 STKGNYDVKSG
-1047 IWAVD
+1047 IWTID

-1174 NAGEKLQLNI
+1174 NVGEKLQLNI

-1220 KAAADLSIEKSVSK
+1220 KPAADLSIEKSVSK

-1246 IEIINNGPDSAEN
+1246 IEITNNGPDSAEN

-1290 IDSLVDG
+1290 IDSLVNG
-1297 EKVRLTINAAANV
+1297 EKVRLTINAAANA
-1310 CGNFENKVAVSS
+1310 CGKFENKVAVSS

-1331 NHDGA
+1331 NQDGT

-1377 HLQSL
+1377 HPQSL

>member
-1 MFKNKQKHFLISVLL
+1 

-392 TVAIGDTE
+392 TVAIGGTE

-434 DVEKLDD
+434 DVKKLDD

-488 AENQAWVYALPVY
+488 AENQAWVYALPIYV
-501 AKSIYYGE
+501 KSIYYGE

-571 ILLTVTHEDGS
+571 ILLTVTHEDRS

-645 LIDANYGDIVIWTL
+645 LINANYGDIVIWTL

-675 DLISDGLIIL
+675 DLIPDGLIIL

-691 YDKKT
+691 YNKKT
-696 GILNIDSLNIGESKI
+696 GILNIDSLNMGESKI

-777 RVNNNGPDEATGV
+777 RVTNNGPDEATG

-816 WNIGTLEMGK
+816 WNIETLESGK

-838 TGKITNDANVSGRE
+838 TGKIANDASVSGKE

-862 NKSIDVD
+862 NKSIAVD
-869 VCADLAIEKLVN
+869 VCADLAIKKLVN
-881 DTAPK
+881 DTNPK

-973 INKSIE
+973 VNKSIE

-992 NNTAPDFGE
+992 NNTSPDFGE

-1036 STKGSYDAKSG
+1036 STKGNYDVKSG
-1047 IWAVD
+1047 IWTID

-1159 GFYNPVNGIWDVGNL
+1159 GFYNLVNGIWDVGNL

-1213 FEKSVHV
+1213 FEKSVYV
-1220 KAAADLSIEKSVSK
+1220 KPAADLSIEKSVSK

-1246 IEIINNGPDSAEN
+1246 IEITNNGPDSAEN

-1290 IDSLVDG
+1290 IDSLVNG
-1297 EKVRLTINAAANV
+1297 EKVRLTINAAANA
-1310 CGNFENKVAVSS
+1310 CGKFENKVAVSS

-1331 NHDGA
+1331 NQDGT

-1366 KSMISKLENLT
+1366 KSMVSKLENLT
-1377 HLQSL
+1377 HPQSL

>member
-1 MFKNKQKHFLISVLL
+1 MFKNKQKYFLISVLL

-44 KDNLENSQNDVVGSS
+44 KDNLENSQNNVVESS

-258 YVVNCNFMGNEA
+258 YVVNCNFIGNEA

-434 DVEKLDD
+434 DVKKLDD

-501 AKSIYYGE
+501 AKNIYYGE

-582 VAFNKTLKSD
+582 VVFNKTLKSD

-675 DLISDGLIIL
+675 DLIPDGLIIL

-777 RVNNNGPDEATGV
+777 RVTNNGPDEATG

-1047 IWAVD
+1047 IWAID

-1133 PNMATGVIVNDLLPK
+1133 PNMAAGVIVNDLLPK

-1220 KAAADLSIEKSVSK
+1220 KPAADLSIEKSVSK

-1377 HLQSL
+1377 HPQSL

>member
-258 YVVNCNFMGNEA
+258 YVVNCNFIGNEA

-392 TVAIGDTE
+392 TVAIGGTE

-420 VIEDSSFMANEAIP
+420 VIEDSLFMANEAIP
-434 DVEKLDD
+434 DVKKLDD

-488 AENQAWVYALPVY
+488 AENQAWVYALPIY

-675 DLISDGLIIL
+675 DLIPDGLIIL

-777 RVNNNGPDEATGV
+777 RVTNNGPDEATG

-862 NKSIDVD
+862 NKSIAVD
-869 VCADLAIEKLVN
+869 VCADLAIKKLVN
-881 DTAPK
+881 DTNPK

-973 INKSIE
+973 VNKSIE
-979 VASSADLFVKKYV
+979 VAQSADLFVKKYV
-992 NNTAPDFGE
+992 NNTSPDFGE
-1001 IIKWSVVVSNNGPDI
+1001 IIKWLVVVSNNGPDI

-1036 STKGSYDAKSG
+1036 STKGNYDVKSG
-1047 IWAVD
+1047 IWTID

-1220 KAAADLSIEKSVSK
+1220 KPAADLSIEKSVSK

-1246 IEIINNGPDSAEN
+1246 IEITNNGPDSAEN

-1290 IDSLVDG
+1290 IDSLVNG
-1297 EKVRLTINAAANV
+1297 EKVRLTINAAANA
-1310 CGNFENKVAVSS
+1310 CGKFENKVAVSS

-1331 NHDGA
+1331 NQDGT

-1377 HLQSL
+1377 HPQSL

>member
-258 YVVNCNFMGNEA
+258 YVVNCNFIGNEA

-434 DVEKLDD
+434 DVKKLDD

-582 VAFNKTLKSD
+582 VVFNKTLKSD

-659 KITNN
+659 KIINN

-675 DLISDGLIIL
+675 DLIPDGLIIL

-777 RVNNNGPDEATGV
+777 RVTNNGPDEATG

-973 INKSIE
+973 VNKSIE
-979 VASSADLFVKKYV
+979 VAQSADLFVKKYV
-992 NNTAPDFGE
+992 NNTSPDFGE

-1036 STKGSYDAKSG
+1036 STKGNYDVKLG
-1047 IWAVD
+1047 IWTID

-1118 YNDLIKWTIIVSNNG
+1118 YNDLIKWTIIVSNKG

-1220 KAAADLSIEKSVSK
+1220 KPAADLSIEKSVSK

-1246 IEIINNGPDSAEN
+1246 IEITNNGPDSAEN

-1290 IDSLVDG
+1290 IDSLVNG
-1297 EKVRLTINAAANV
+1297 EKVRLTINAAANA
-1310 CGNFENKVAVSS
+1310 CGKFENKVVVSS

-1331 NHDGA
+1331 NQDGT

-1355 YLLVLAKNSLQ
+1355 YLLVLTKNSLQ

-1377 HLQSL
+1377 HPQSL

>member
-1 MFKNKQKHFLISVLL
+1 MFKNKQKYFLISVLL

-44 KDNLENSQNDVVGSS
+44 KDNLKNSQNNVVGSS

-258 YVVNCNFMGNEA
+258 YVVNCNFIGNEA

-434 DVEKLDD
+434 DVKKLDD

-523 AKYNDLFVSN
+523 AKYNNLFVSN

-582 VAFNKTLKSD
+582 VVFNKTLKSD

-675 DLISDGLIIL
+675 DLIPDGLIIL
-685 SCDDEN
+685 SCDNEN
-691 YDKKT
+691 YNKKT
-696 GILNIDSLNIGESKI
+696 GILNINSLNIGESKI

-777 RVNNNGPDEATGV
+777 RVTNNGPDEATG

-973 INKSIE
+973 VNKSIE

-1036 STKGSYDAKSG
+1036 STKGNYDAKLG
-1047 IWAVD
+1047 IWKID

-1174 NAGEKLQLNI
+1174 NVGEKLQLNI
-1184 VSKIVKTGDITNVV
+1184 VSNIVKTGDITNVV
-1198 NVKGNEKDSNLTNNH
+1198 NIKGNEKDSNLTNNH

>member
-258 YVVNCNFMGNEA
+258 YVVNCNFMSNEA

-392 TVAIGDTE
+392 TVAIGGTE

-434 DVEKLDD
+434 DVKKLDD

-488 AENQAWVYALPVY
+488 AENQAWVYALPIY

-603 LKPGRYKISATHFED
+603 LKPGRYRISATHFED

-645 LIDANYGDIVIWTL
+645 LINANYGDIVIWTL

-675 DLISDGLIIL
+675 DLIPDGLIIL
-685 SCDDEN
+685 SCDNEN

-777 RVNNNGPDEATGV
+777 RVTNNGPDEATG

-1047 IWAVD
+1047 IWAID

-1234 QEVNIND
+1234 QEVNIDD

-1259 IKVSELLNPN
+1259 IKVIELLNPN

-1297 EKVRLTINAAANV
+1297 EKVRLTINAAANG

-1331 NHDGA
+1331 NQDGT

-1348 ENPVNDT
+1348 EDPVNDT

-1366 KSMISKLENLT
+1366 KSMVSKLKNLT
-1377 HLQSL
+1377 HPQSL